1 MASST
6 TYWIAGLSTIGNISL
21 GIDLVAGK
29 KRVPIPAAGITALNT
44 LDPIVITPYADH
56 MEEKS
61 QTRRVLRNLRKLAPE
76 GDGRASSLLL
86 EELEKLG
93 SDHKKSIEVVASYDS
108 YGSEPSTQTFNST
121 LLSRGIQILLP
132 RLLDDNSL
140 EWIDSESGE
149 NLGIAGISLAQV
161 VVVPALSV
169 DATGMRIG
177 QGGGSYDRA
186 LKLNSGWKVCLLHD
200 GEIFEGDLPQEAH
213 DQKVN
218 AVVTPTKIIR
228 FS

>member
-1 MASST
+1 M
-6 TYWIAGLSTIGNISL
+6 
-21 GIDLVAGK
+21 VAGK
-29 KRVPIPAAGITALNT
+29 KRVPRPAAGITALNT

-56 MEEKS
+56 VEEKS

-86 EELEKLG
+86 EQVEFAQVE
-93 SDHKKSIEVVASYDS
+93 IVASYTS
-108 YGSEPSTQTFNST
+108 YGNEPSTQGFNST
-121 LLSRGIQILLP
+121 LLSREVQILLP
-132 RLLDDNSL
+132 HLLEDNSL
-140 EWIDSESGE
+140 EWVDFKTGK
-149 NLGIAGISLAQV
+149 NFGVTGISLAQI

-169 DATGMRIG
+169 DESGMRIG

-200 GEIFEGDLPQEAH
+200 GEIFEGKLPQEIH
-213 DQKVN
+213 DQKIN

-228 FS
+228 FI

>member
-1 MASST
+1 
-6 TYWIAGLSTIGNISL
+6 
-21 GIDLVAGK
+21 
-29 KRVPIPAAGITALNT
+29 
-44 LDPIVITPYADH
+44 

-76 GDGRASSLLL
+76 GDGRAGSLLL
-86 EELEKLG
+86 EELEKVQFG
-93 SDHKKSIEVVASYDS
+93 HVNVIASYDS
-108 YGSEPSTQTFNST
+108 YGSEPSTQSLNST

-132 RLLDDNSL
+132 KLLAENSL
-140 EWIDSESGE
+140 EWIDSKSGE
-149 NLGIAGISLAQV
+149 NLGIAGISAAQV

-169 DATGMRIG
+169 DASGMRIG

-200 GEIFEGDLPQEAH
+200 GEIFEGNLPQEIH

>member
-1 MASST
+1 M
-6 TYWIAGLSTIGNISL
+6 
-21 GIDLVAGK
+21 VAGK
-29 KRVPIPAAGITALNT
+29 KRVPRPAAGITALNT

-56 MEEKS
+56 VEEKS

-76 GDGRASSLLL
+76 GDERASSLLL
-86 EELEKLG
+86 EQVEFDHLKLI
-93 SDHKKSIEVVASYDS
+93 KPIKPIKVVASYIS
-108 YGSEPSTQTFNST
+108 FGNEPGTESFNSV
-121 LLSRGIQILLP
+121 LLSRGVQLLLP
-132 RLLDDNSL
+132 HLLEDNSL
-140 EWIDSESGE
+140 EWIDSKTGK
-149 NLGIAGISLAQV
+149 NFGITGISLAQI

-169 DATGMRIG
+169 DESGTRIG

-200 GEIFEGDLPQEAH
+200 GEIFEGKLPQEIH

-228 FS
+228 FI

>member
-1 MASST
+1 
-6 TYWIAGLSTIGNISL
+6 
-21 GIDLVAGK
+21 LVAGK
-29 KRVPIPAAGITALNT
+29 KRVPRPAAGITALNT

-56 MEEKS
+56 VEEKS

-76 GDGRASSLLL
+76 GDERASSLLL
-86 EELEKLG
+86 EQVEFAQV
-93 SDHKKSIEVVASYDS
+93 EVVASYTS
-108 YGSEPSTQTFNST
+108 YGNEPSTQGFNST
-121 LLSRGIQILLP
+121 LLIRGVQILLP
-132 RLLDDNSL
+132 HLLEDNSL
-140 EWIDSESGE
+140 EWVDFKTGK
-149 NLGIAGISLAQV
+149 NFGVTGISLAQI

-169 DATGMRIG
+169 DESGMRIG

-200 GEIFEGDLPQEAH
+200 GEIFEGKLPQEIH

-228 FS
+228 FI

>member
-1 MASST
+1 M
-6 TYWIAGLSTIGNISL
+6 
-21 GIDLVAGK
+21 VAGK
-29 KRVPIPAAGITALNT
+29 KRVPRPAAGITALNT

-56 MEEKS
+56 VEEKS

-86 EELEKLG
+86 QQVEFKP
-93 SDHKKSIEVVASYDS
+93 ITVVASYTS
-108 YGSEPSTQTFNST
+108 YGKEPSTQGFNST
-121 LLSRGIQILLP
+121 LLGRGVQVLLP
-132 RLLDDNSL
+132 HLLEDNSL
-140 EWIDSESGE
+140 EWIDSKTGK
-149 NLGIAGISLAQV
+149 NFGITGISLAQI

-169 DATGMRIG
+169 DESGTRIG

-200 GEIFEGDLPQEAH
+200 GEIFEGKLPQEIH

-228 FS
+228 FI

>member
-1 MASST
+1 M
-6 TYWIAGLSTIGNISL
+6 
-21 GIDLVAGK
+21 AGK

-56 MEEKS
+56 VEEKS
-61 QTRRVLRNLRKLAPE
+61 QTRRVLRNLRKIAPE

-86 EELEKLG
+86 EELEKQG
-93 SDHKKSIEVVASYDS
+93 FDHLKVVASYTS
-108 YGSEPSTQTFNST
+108 YGNEPSTQTFNSN

-132 RLLDDNSL
+132 HLLEDNSL
-140 EWIDSESGE
+140 EWLDSETGE
-149 NLGIAGISLAQV
+149 NLGITGISLAQV

-169 DATGMRIG
+169 DESGMRIG

-200 GEIFEGDLPQEAH
+200 GELFEGQLQRETH
-213 DQKVN
+213 DQKVD
-218 AVVTPTKIIR
+218 AVATSTRIIR
-228 FS
+228 FT

>member
-1 MASST
+1 
-6 TYWIAGLSTIGNISL
+6 
-21 GIDLVAGK
+21 
-29 KRVPIPAAGITALNT
+29 VPRPAAGITALNT

-56 MEEKS
+56 VEEKS

-76 GDGRASSLLL
+76 GDERASSLLL
-86 EELEKLG
+86 EQVEFAQV
-93 SDHKKSIEVVASYDS
+93 EVVASYTS
-108 YGSEPSTQTFNST
+108 YGNEPSTQGFNFT
-121 LLSRGIQILLP
+121 LLSREVQILLP
-132 RLLDDNSL
+132 HLLEDNSL
-140 EWIDSESGE
+140 EWVDFKTGK
-149 NLGIAGISLAQV
+149 NFGVTGISLAQI

-169 DATGMRIG
+169 DESGMRIG

-200 GEIFEGDLPQEAH
+200 GEIFEGKLPQEIH

-228 FS
+228 FI

>member
-1 MASST
+1 M
-6 TYWIAGLSTIGNISL
+6 
-21 GIDLVAGK
+21 AGK

-76 GDGRASSLLL
+76 GDGRASAFLLQEL
-86 EELEKLG
+86 ENLEKLG
-93 SDHKKSIEVVASYDS
+93 KGEFDHIKPIKVVASYDS
-108 YGSEPSTQTFNST
+108 YGSEPSTQSFNST
-121 LLSRGIQILLP
+121 LRSRGIRILLP
-132 RLLDDNSL
+132 QLLDDNSL
-140 EWIDSESGE
+140 EWIDSETSE
-149 NLGIAGISLAQV
+149 NLGIDGISLAQV

-169 DATGMRIG
+169 DASGIRIG

-200 GEIFEGDLPQEAH
+200 GEIFEGNLPQEIH